1 MKFTNFK
8 THLWTSENLAYLQ
21 EDHKQRII
29 LATEF
34 FLFSLLLINKGV
46 MTIFKEAFSS
56 SKVLL
61 NHLNAVGLACRAS
74 QGIIGGHND
83 GKQLHRR

>member
-1 MKFTNFK
+1 MKFSNFK
-8 THLWTSENLAYLQ
+8 THLWSSENLAHLQ
-21 EDHKQRII
+21 EDHEQRII

-46 MTIFKEAFSS
+46 MTILKEAFSS

-74 QGIIGGHND
+74 QGVIGGHND
-83 GKQLHRR
+83 DKQLHRR